1 MKWLMFPIF
10 HLNPYR
16 NMALLQALEAFDY
29 IETRSIYRFCW
40 ETQMIKQE
48 LEDYQDVNI
57 KSIEEMTELKEMTTT
72 HSLYQSISTFAR
84 NEFCSRGSFSLTTI
98 DLCPSIVWS

>member
-1 MKWLMFPIF
+1 
-10 HLNPYR
+10 
-16 NMALLQALEAFDY
+16 MALLQALEAFDY

-57 KSIEEMTELKEMTTT
+57 KSIEEMTELKEP
-72 HSLYQSISTFAR
+72 
-84 NEFCSRGSFSLTTI
+84 SRERYVEVILSRIRFTSQFQHLLEHLKLKKVVITWHN
-98 DLCPSIVWS
+98 C